1 MVYGLL
7 RWRKLPLTFHHAAYL
22 VGGAFIMGGGS
33 LRFGIIQD
41 QIHLVPCTIF
51 HSPRHTVNDSGI
63 LQRKTK
69 TLGGNSFE

>member
-33 LRFGIIQD
+33 LRFGVIQN
-41 QIHLVPCTIF
+41 QIHLSYLALFFIAQGTLLM
-51 HSPRHTVNDSGI
+51 I
-63 LQRKTK
+63 LGYCKEKQKP
-69 TLGGNSFE
+69 